1 MQQEPIDWRYR
12 FQICWAYFSG
22 LNFRAYHISPQN
34 MAKHMVLTYLHFR
47 ILKFP
52 LIPVT
57 IEGDVISNG
66 CFRTVLTS
74 FWVDDL
80 PFYRGC
86 NHQPPTIYQLQLGW
100 CTWYPDLDPEH
111 HTLPGKSFLR
121 PRWIVRRLLAWCV
134 HFFVQQFH
142 PSNYGIS
149 HWIKLLQGH
158 FSDLAFLLDQFSFL
172 FDTLLLSLVVWYT
185 TFNLL
190 VIPNWLVLW
199 NMTFIFPYIVI
210 IPSDEVIFFRG
221 VGRKTTNQ
229 ISHW

>member
-1 MQQEPIDWRYR
+1 MAVWIGNLMKARVNCDPKWLGGGESVKNIHVGPGWVFPSPSIIPSISINGHATGTDWLEVPIPYMLGLFLRPN
-12 FQICWAYFSG
+12 FQG
-22 LNFRAYHISPQN
+22 ISPQN
-34 MAKHMVLTYLHFR
+34 MAKNMVLAYLHFR

-74 FWVDDL
+74 FWVDYL

-134 HFFVQQFH
+134 QFFCAAV
-142 PSNYGIS
+142 S
-149 HWIKLLQGH
+149 
-158 FSDLAFLLDQFSFL
+158 SFE
-172 FDTLLLSLVVWYT
+172 
-185 TFNLL
+185 
-190 VIPNWLVLW
+190 LW
-199 NMTFIFPYIVI
+199 NQ
-210 IPSDEVIFFRG
+210 SL
-221 VGRKTTNQ
+221 N
-229 ISHW
+229 